1 MVGDIL
7 KRPFIALGFAA
18 FLLLV
23 PLALT
28 STKGWIRRLGKK
40 WALLHRLVYVAAI
53 CAVIHFAWK
62 VKVFTGDPVCTRWS
76 SRHCSSSESCGRSVR
91 SGRCRHARGLLIL
104 AGIFLSLGISA
115 PDMLPQLPTYGRA
128 EPCRSVFACA
138 PRLGSSTGPAP
149 EVSVLLVTAVRRPCG
164 VDVTSW
170 RMRVVQARVLSGFG
184 TVVKRRGVGYLG
196 YLLTGV
202 TAPRLAYQFV
212 WGPGAPAPV
221 RKVFRSASQRL
232 ARRVPIDAPLHLDR
246 SVDWV
251 EAVMDRAH
259 AAGLTGLRHG
269 LDAPLT
275 SLRWHRDRG
284 AAFAADR
291 DADRCAFNARFGRS
305 ILTEASA
312 RHLMRDL
319 RARVTTYHDYAPID
333 FGGGLTVGQIASSDS
348 GTGRWEVFNRAVVAP
363 LVRGR
368 RVLDLGSNNG
378 SMPLMML
385 RAGARSVVGIEGS
398 PEIAGPRAPQ
408 RADSQLARYPPVTTA
423 ASSRVTCGRCLA
435 ADFGP
440 IDVVTAFCSL
450 SYLA

>member
-1 MVGDIL
+1 M
-7 KRPFIALGFAA
+7 R
-18 FLLLV
+18 
-23 PLALT
+23 
-28 STKGWIRRLGKK
+28 
-40 WALLHRLVYVAAI
+40 
-53 CAVIHFAWK
+53 
-62 VKVFTGDPVCTRWS
+62 
-76 SRHCSSSESCGRSVR
+76 
-91 SGRCRHARGLLIL
+91 
-104 AGIFLSLGISA
+104 
-115 PDMLPQLPTYGRA
+115 
-128 EPCRSVFACA
+128 
-138 PRLGSSTGPAP
+138 
-149 EVSVLLVTAVRRPCG
+149 EVE
-164 VDVTSW
+164 
-170 RMRVVQARVLSGFG
+170 ARVLSGFG

-202 TAPRLAYQFV
+202 TAPRLAYEFV

-312 RHLMRDL
+312 RRLMRDL

-398 PEIAGPRAPQ
+398 PEIA
-408 RADSQLARYPPVTTA
+408 DLARLNARILSWRDIRPYDSRIVTGDM
-423 ASSRVTCGRCLA
+423 RRCLA

-450 SYLA
+450 YYLPEEDMARVIRKAAAWRATLVLQANEAIDNLPAQSATLRRLMEENGYPGVHTHAFAGFTRPLLVGRAAGR